1 MTNRTGIDFLVVGAG
16 RGGTSLLAGL
26 LDAHPGLEVG
36 FEHRSV
42 ATLMGHDVKERGPGL
57 FDARVAA
64 FLGGCRTEAAR
75 FPGRLWG
82 NKITTEQILGLED
95 RNLEHPDAPPID
107 VLDRF
112 FNEALAG
119 VPVVFLLRD
128 GRTCVR
134 SKVRRTGQ
142 SVAQACERWRYS
154 VDVWRFFR
162 DCHLRNLTIRFE
174 DLVRQPRETMET
186 VCDFLDV
193 SWCEE
198 MLTGTR
204 SAKMLPEY
212 RRAGVDEGPAALG
225 DVPREVEETLGH
237 VLAECGYLPRTVVS
251 PRVEP
256 GRDPAAP

>member
-42 ATLMGHDVKERGPGL
+42 ATLMGHDVKERGPGMI
-57 FDARVAA
+57 DARVAA
-64 FLGGCRTEAAR
+64 FLAGCRSEAAR
-75 FPGRLWG
+75 YPGRLWG

-95 RNLEHPDAPPID
+95 RNLEHPDLPPVD
-107 VLDRF
+107 VLEHF
-112 FNEALAG
+112 FHGALGG
-119 VPVVFLLRD
+119 VPVIFLLRD

-142 SVAQACERWRYS
+142 SVTQACERWKYS
-154 VDVWRFFR
+154 VEVWRFFR
-162 DCHLRNLTIRFE
+162 DRHLRNLTIRFE
-174 DLVRQPRETMET
+174 DLVREPRRTMET

-212 RRAGVDEGPAALG
+212 RRDGVDVEPAALD
-225 DVPREVEETLGH
+225 DVPGEVEEMLGLE
-237 VLAECGYLPRTVVS
+237 LAECGYLPDAIVS
-251 PRVEP
+251 PRVDSQP
-256 GRDPAAP
+256 RRTSP

>member
-1 MTNRTGIDFLVVGAG
+1 MTNQTGIDFLVVGSG

-42 ATLMGHDVKERGPGL
+42 ATLMGHDVREPGPDM

-64 FLGGCRTEAAR
+64 FVAACRSEAAR
-75 FPGRLWG
+75 YPGRLWG

-95 RNLEHPDAPPID
+95 RNLEHPDVPPID

-112 FNEALAG
+112 FNEALDG

-142 SVAQACERWRYS
+142 SVAQACERWKYS
-154 VDVWRFFR
+154 VEVWRFFR
-162 DCHLRNLTIRFE
+162 DRHLRNLTIRFE
-174 DLVRQPRETMET
+174 DLVHEPRGTMET
-186 VCDFLDV
+186 VCDFLDI

-212 RRAGVDEGPAALG
+212 RRDYVDEEPAELV
-225 DVPREVEETLGH
+225 DVPREVEETLGGE
-237 VLAECGYLPRTVVS
+237 LAECGYLPDVVVS

-256 GRDPAAP
+256 GAGLAP

>member
-1 MTNRTGIDFLVVGAG
+1 MTNRTGIDFLIVGAG

-42 ATLMGHDVKERGPGL
+42 ATLMGHDVRERGPGM

-64 FLGGCRTEAAR
+64 FLAAGRAEAAR
-75 FPGRLWG
+75 YPGRLWG

-95 RNLEHPDAPPID
+95 RNLAHPELPPID

-112 FNEALAG
+112 FNDALAG

-134 SKVRRTGQ
+134 SKVKRTGQ

-162 DCHLRNLTIRFE
+162 DGHDRNLTIRFE
-174 DLVRQPRETMET
+174 ELVRQPRGTMET
-186 VCDFLDV
+186 VCDFLGI
-193 SWCEE
+193 SWSDD

-212 RRAGVDEGPAALG
+212 RRDGVDEGPTGL
-225 DVPREVEETLGH
+225 DEVPREVEETLGDE
-237 VLAECGYLPRTVVS
+237 LAECGYLPDSVVS
-251 PRVEP
+251 PRVKP
-256 GRDPAAP
+256 DADRLVP